1 MEKLFLTW
9 EDIENDINTLCI
21 KLKDR
26 KFQFITGLPRGGLIP
41 AVLVSHK
48 LDITY
53 KSLNLSKAITE
64 GKYLLIDDIAD
75 SGETLIDKKY
85 EGYVKAT
92 LHYKKHSL
100 IKPDYYAREIPND
113 IWLVYPWENEKS
125 KTIQDYKIKAND

>member
-1 MEKLFLTW
+1 MEKLYLSW
-9 EDIENDINTLCI
+9 EDIENDINILCNKI
-21 KLKDR
+21 KER

-41 AVLVSHK
+41 AVLISHK

-53 KSLNLSKAITE
+53 KSLNLSKAIEE

-85 EGYVKAT
+85 KGYIKAT

-113 IWLVYPWENEKS
+113 MWLVYPWENEKS
-125 KTIQDYKIKAND
+125 KTIQDYKTKSND

>member
-9 EDIENDINTLCI
+9 EDIQKDINTLCD
-21 KLKDR
+21 KLKTR
-26 KFQFITGLPRGGLIP
+26 KFQFISGLPRGGLIP
-41 AVLVSHK
+41 AVLISHK

-53 KSLNLSKAITE
+53 KSLNLSKAIME
-64 GKYLLIDDIAD
+64 DKYLLIDDIAD

-100 IKPDYYAREIPND
+100 IKPDFYAREIPND
-113 IWLVYPWENEKS
+113 VWLVYPWENES
-125 KTIQDYKIKAND
+125 SNTIQDYKTITND

>member
-1 MEKLFLTW
+1 MEKLYLTW
-9 EDIENDINTLCI
+9 EDIENDINTLCN

-75 SGETLIDKKY
+75 SGETLVDKRY
-85 EGYVKAT
+85 DGYIKAT

-100 IKPDYYAREIPND
+100 IKPDYYAREIPNEV
-113 IWLVYPWENEKS
+113 WLVYPWENEKS
-125 KTIQDYKIKAND
+125 KTIQDYKTKTND

>member
-9 EDIENDINTLCI
+9 EDIENDINILCN

-41 AVLVSHK
+41 AVLISHK

-53 KSLNLSKAITE
+53 KSLNLSKAIIE
-64 GKYLLIDDIAD
+64 GRYLLVDDVAD
-75 SGETLIDKKY
+75 SGETLVDKKY
-85 EGYVKAT
+85 DGYVKAT

-113 IWLVYPWENEKS
+113 VWIVYPWENEKS
-125 KTIQDYKIKAND
+125 KTIQDYKTQTDD

>member
-1 MEKLFLTW
+1 MKKLYLTW
-9 EDIENDINTLCI
+9 EDIQNDIDILAKKI
-21 KLKDR
+21 ERK

-41 AVLVSHK
+41 AVLLSHK

-53 KSLNLSKAITE
+53 KSLSLSKAIEE

-85 EGYVKAT
+85 EGYIKAT

-113 IWLVYPWENEKS
+113 VWLIYPWENEKS
-125 KTIQDYKIKAND
+125 ETIQDYKIKQND

>member
-1 MEKLFLTW
+1 MEKLYLSW
-9 EDIENDINTLCI
+9 EDIENDINILCNKI
-21 KLKDR
+21 KER
-26 KFQFITGLPRGGLIP
+26 KFQFIIGLPRGGLIP
-41 AVLVSHK
+41 AVLISHK

-53 KSLNLSKAITE
+53 KSLNLSKAIEE

-85 EGYVKAT
+85 KGYIKAT

-113 IWLVYPWENEKS
+113 MWLVYPWENEKS
-125 KTIQDYKIKAND
+125 KTIQDYKTKSND

>member
-1 MEKLFLTW
+1 MKKLYLTW
-9 EDIENDINTLCI
+9 QDIQNDIDILAKKI
-21 KLKDR
+21 EGK

-41 AVLVSHK
+41 AVLLSHK

-53 KSLNLSKAITE
+53 KSLSLSKAIEE

-85 EGYVKAT
+85 EGYVKVT

-100 IKPDYYAREIPND
+100 IKPYYYAREIPND
-113 IWLVYPWENEKS
+113 LWLVYPWENEKS
-125 KTIQDYKIKAND
+125 ETIQDYKIKQND

>member
-1 MEKLFLTW
+1 MEKVYLTW
-9 EDIENDINTLCI
+9 QDIENDINILCD

-41 AVLVSHK
+41 AVLVSHN

-85 EGYVKAT
+85 DGYIKAT

-113 IWLVYPWENEKS
+113 VWLVYPWENEKS
-125 KTIQDYKIKAND
+125 KTIQDYKII

>member
-9 EDIENDINTLCI
+9 EDIQNDINTLCE
-21 KLKDR
+21 KLQGK

-41 AVLVSHK
+41 AVLISHK

-53 KSLNLSKAITE
+53 KSLSLSKAIEE

-85 EGYVKAT
+85 EGYVKVT

-100 IKPDYYAREIPND
+100 IKPYYYAREIPND
-113 IWLVYPWENEKS
+113 LWLVYPWENEKS
-125 KTIQDYKIKAND
+125 ETIQDYKIKQND

>member
-1 MEKLFLTW
+1 MSKFFLTW
-9 EDIENDINTLCI
+9 DVIENDINTLWI

-41 AVLVSHK
+41 AVLISHK

>member
-9 EDIENDINTLCI
+9 EDIENDINILCN

-41 AVLVSHK
+41 AVLISHK

-53 KSLNLSKAITE
+53 KSLNLSKAIIE
-64 GKYLLIDDIAD
+64 GRYLLVDDVAD
-75 SGETLIDKKY
+75 SGETLVDKKY
-85 EGYVKAT
+85 DGYVKAT

-113 IWLVYPWENEKS
+113 VWLVYPWENEKS
-125 KTIQDYKIKAND
+125 KTIQDYKTQTDD

>member
-9 EDIENDINTLCI
+9 EDIQKDINTLCD
-21 KLKDR
+21 KLKTR
-26 KFQFITGLPRGGLIP
+26 KFQFISGLPRGGLIP
-41 AVLVSHK
+41 AVLISHK

-53 KSLNLSKAITE
+53 KSLSLSKAIME
-64 GKYLLIDDIAD
+64 DKYLLIDDIAD

-100 IKPDYYAREIPND
+100 IVPDYYAREIPND
-113 IWLVYPWENEKS
+113 IWLVYPWENES
-125 KTIQDYKIKAND
+125 SNTIQDYKTITND

>member
-9 EDIENDINTLCI
+9 QDIENDINILCD

-41 AVLVSHK
+41 AVLVSHN

-85 EGYVKAT
+85 DGYIKAT

-125 KTIQDYKIKAND
+125 KTIQDYKII

>member
-1 MEKLFLTW
+1 MEKLYLSW
-9 EDIENDINTLCI
+9 EDIENDINILCNKI
-21 KLKDR
+21 KER

-41 AVLVSHK
+41 AVLISHK

-53 KSLNLSKAITE
+53 KSLNLSKAIE
-64 GKYLLIDDIAD
+64 EDKYLLIDDIAD

-85 EGYVKAT
+85 KGYIKAT

-113 IWLVYPWENEKS
+113 MWLVYPWENEKS
-125 KTIQDYKIKAND
+125 KTIQDYKIKTND

>member
-1 MEKLFLTW
+1 MEKLYLSW
-9 EDIENDINTLCI
+9 EDIENDINILCNRI
-21 KLKDR
+21 KER

-41 AVLVSHK
+41 AVLISHK

-75 SGETLIDKKY
+75 SGETLIDKRY
-85 EGYVKAT
+85 EGYIKAT

-113 IWLVYPWENEKS
+113 MWLVYPWENEKS
-125 KTIQDYKIKAND
+125 KTIQDYKTKSND